1 MHLYNYQERTPH
13 SLFNSDIQPNKPQD
27 NASNDPNADLS
38 NLKQNIQKVIK
49 DSDPSFMPKGLS
61 TINQG
66 LELYMKMKSSQHIF
80 LELIKTAVY
89 KLSQSTIDIPRD
101 RAIYQIY
108 DLTTTLTAEMKIK
121 HNSSMSPQLDESLI
135 EFRHVCTTE
144 MTQFYIKNLSKTHNS
159 IHDSGT
165 LQKTIQTALGFD
177 WGSTKLANP
186 WNTVLQEDAS
196 IVKVDS
202 YTEMSQMSQMTQDRK
217 FYTYVMN
224 LDKFTPFNIN
234 CTVEQNNDGVG
245 NTQDPYDNDSIGSNT
260 NSENNNDEISQE
272 DSVSGRESDDIKEFL
287 NEEDSVSGR
296 ESDNEKRSVSGVSLG
311 FVVEE
316 ESDDENSVNNVP
328 LRSVAGGGA
337 NTVGSEQEG
346 QNEIPNSPNK
356 ELEEVLQ
363 NASPNLDDLSFLYDY
378 DNSITVTISNLSAEA
393 QRKLRGLLDLNE
405 SEEVTNIREL
415 KEKINLV
422 RTQQSKNILN
432 PLCLKLM
439 INQFN
444 QKMRN
449 YSDAI
454 YTFSQSNSINRN
466 IFDDLNALNKELVD
480 LKKKVEE
487 VKNENEKNRLKE
499 LIAAEEKLKSHLD
512 TFFKDT
518 LNYVIFDAYENKIV
532 SNNNSPFRKKALI
545 GLSKKFPKYFKI
557 KNGIFKNSYK
567 HPTAEQLS
575 GILMPLTLEQLDSFL
590 KILIDPETK

>member
-1 MHLYNYQERTPH
+1 MLTSNLKTMPQYNT
-13 SLFNSDIQPNKPQD
+13 SSDPKT
-27 NASNDPNADLS
+27 DLS

-272 DSVSGRESDDIKEFL
+272 DSVGEEESDDIKEFL

-311 FVVEE
+311 F
-316 ESDDENSVNNVP
+316 ESEDDENSVNVP
-328 LRSVAGGGA
+328 LRSVAGGSP
-337 NTVGSEQEG
+337 NTVRSEQEV
-346 QNEIPNSPNK
+346 QNENRNSPNK
-356 ELEEVLQ
+356 KLEEVLQ

-454 YTFSQSNSINRN
+454 SNFSQSRSINRN

-499 LIAAEEKLKSHLD
+499 LIAAEEKLKIHLD
-512 TFFKDT
+512 TFFIQN
-518 LNYVIFDAYENKIV
+518 LYEVILA
-532 SNNNSPFRKKALI
+532 SSSRNNALK
-545 GLSKKFPKYFKI
+545 GLSKNFPTYFNFSKGLLRDVYKY
-557 KNGIFKNSYK
+557 
-567 HPTAEQLS
+567 PTSDELPD
-575 GILMPLTLEQLDSFL
+575 ILKSLTLNQLDRFL
-590 KILIDPETK
+590 NILEESGAK